1 MLRPPLLPSRL
12 ASLALVVAMTMALVG
27 CDSTGPGTSE
37 SEVSVGFATASS
49 SASSTAST
57 STSALSKAQG
67 DSLVLNGSNG
77 TLRIHDL
84 RLIVDELSLEG
95 DADSAE
101 FETERPFFLD
111 LPLDTT
117 EVASIANDRIPPG
130 TYNEFE
136 FEVEDAELDDGDDD
150 EGLQALRDDIDAAGF
165 SNWPNTAS
173 MVVQGT
179 FTPENDT
186 ARSFTTYF
194 EAEIEV
200 ELEMEDRPFV
210 IGGDDPTRRLT
221 VNLDPSRWFSNPNGT
236 VQDLSQDDYEATGQP
251 VEFELEYEFEDGVSD
266 IEFD

>member
-1 MLRPPLLPSRL
+1 M
-12 ASLALVVAMTMALVG
+12 AMFFVG
-27 CDSTGPGTSE
+27 CDSTGPGTGE

-49 SASSTAST
+49 SAST
-57 STSALSKAQG
+57 SPSARPKAQG
-67 DSLVLNGSNG
+67 DSLVLNGTNG
-77 TLRIHDL
+77 TLRVHDL

-95 DADSAE
+95 EADSAE

-117 EVASIANDRIPPG
+117 EVASVVNDRIPPG

-136 FEVEDAELDDGDDD
+136 FEVEDAELDDGDD

-165 SNWPNTAS
+165 SNWPNNAS

-221 VNLDPSRWFSNPNGT
+221 VNLDPRRWFSNPDGT
-236 VQDLSQDDYEATGQP
+236 VQDLSQDDYGETGQA
-251 VEFELEYEFEDGVSD
+251 VEFELEYEFEDGVSE

>member
-1 MLRPPLLPSRL
+1 MIRSAPLQSQLGTV
-12 ASLALVVAMTMALVG
+12 ALVVAMALAFVG
-27 CDSTGPGTSE
+27 CDSTGPSTSD

-49 SASSTAST
+49 SSSTSSA
-57 STSALSKAQG
+57 ALSKAQG
-67 DSLVLNGSNG
+67 DSLVLSGSNG

-117 EVASIANDRIPPG
+117 EVASVVSDRVPSG
-130 TYNEFE
+130 TYNEFG
-136 FEVEDAELDDGDDD
+136 FEVEDAELDDGDDEED
-150 EGLQALRDDIDAAGF
+150 LQQLRNDIDAAGF
-165 SNWPNTAS
+165 SNWPDNAS

-194 EAEIEV
+194 QAEIEV

-210 IGGDDPTRRLT
+210 IGGDDPARQLT
-221 VNLDPSRWFSNPNGT
+221 VNLAPNRWFTNSDGT
-236 VQDLSQDDYEATGQP
+236 IQDLSQDDFEETGQS
-251 VEFELEYEFEDGVSD
+251 VEFEVEYEFEDGVSE